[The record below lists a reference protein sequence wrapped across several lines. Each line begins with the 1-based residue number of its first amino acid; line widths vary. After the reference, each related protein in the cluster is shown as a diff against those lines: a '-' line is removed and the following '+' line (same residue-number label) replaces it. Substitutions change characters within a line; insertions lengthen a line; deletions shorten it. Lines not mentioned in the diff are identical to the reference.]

1 MSLIIKILKR
11 ILTQKLEGQFGNVVG
26 LFQLSRRVS
35 HVFQD
40 ATKLLP
46 VVVGVGDVG
55 EGLGKVGLTVRGLIG
70 LAGGDVSLEI
80 SRFNNTSLKCVLV
93 FKKRLKK
100 IVKKHLMGIFGIL
113 L

>member
-1 MSLIIKILKR
+1 MLCSLKFLKR
-11 ILTQKLEGQFGNVVG
+11 ILTQKLKGQFGNIVG

-55 EGLGKVGLTVRGLIG
+55 EGLGKVGLAVRGLIG

-80 SRFNNTSLKCVLV
+80 SRFNNRSLKCVLV
-93 FKKRLKK
+93 FKK
-100 IVKKHLMGIFGIL
+100 L
-113 L
+113 LRKL